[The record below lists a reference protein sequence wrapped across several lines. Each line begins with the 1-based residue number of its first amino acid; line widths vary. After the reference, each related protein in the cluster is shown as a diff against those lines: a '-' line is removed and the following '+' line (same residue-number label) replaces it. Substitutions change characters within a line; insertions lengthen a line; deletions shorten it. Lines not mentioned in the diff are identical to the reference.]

1 MNSTILFTAG
11 AKGGSGKTTAA
22 RFLVTYL
29 REQGADPLLM
39 DLDDE
44 NRTLSRFFP
53 KPSPSRSR
61 RSRPMMF
68 WSKQL

>member
-29 REQGADPLLM
+29 REQGADPLPTQESAAADPLLPPLVH
-39 DLDDE
+39 D
-44 NRTLSRFFP
+44 S
-53 KPSPSRSR
+53 
-61 RSRPMMF
+61 
-68 WSKQL
+68 